1 MPNALSDEELML
13 DVRNGVGEMLS
24 VLFQRYQTP
33 LFNFFLRLT
42 GDRAASEDLVQ
53 ELFYRVLKYRES
65 YRPGTPFRSWV
76 YQIARNVRVDWA
88 KKRRPEQELEPEMG
102 PTVIPMDRVEQ
113 QQETELLRRA
123 LLKLSDEKREV
134 LVLSRFQELKYDEI
148 ARALDCEVG
157 TVKVRVHRA
166 LQDLREIFKEL
177 NDRPQR
183 GREASSGSRP

>member
-1 MPNALSDEELML
+1 MPNSLTDEELML

-53 ELFYRVLKYRES
+53 ELFYRVLKYRQS
-65 YRPGTPFRSWV
+65 YRPGTPFRAWV

-102 PTVIPMDRVEQ
+102 PTVIPMDLVEQ
-113 QQETELLRRA
+113 RQESELLRRA

-134 LVLSRFQELKYDEI
+134 LVLSRFQELKYEEI
-148 ARALDCEVG
+148 AQALDCEIG

-166 LQDLREIFKEL
+166 LQDLREIFSEL
-177 NDRPQR
+177 NARPRSR
-183 GREASSGSRP
+183 GREASSGS

>member
-1 MPNALSDEELML
+1 MSDEELML

-24 VLFQRYQTP
+24 VLFQRYQIP

-88 KKRRPEQELEPEMG
+88 KKRRPEQELEPETG

-123 LLKLSDEKREV
+123 LLKLPDEKREV

-166 LQDLREIFKEL
+166 LQELREIFKEL
-177 NDRPQR
+177 NDRPHR